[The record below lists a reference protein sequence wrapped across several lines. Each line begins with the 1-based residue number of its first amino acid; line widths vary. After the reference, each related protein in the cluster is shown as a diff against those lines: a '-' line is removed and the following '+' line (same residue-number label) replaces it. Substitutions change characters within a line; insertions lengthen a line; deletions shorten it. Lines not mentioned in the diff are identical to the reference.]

1 MKVEDTSREHAGR
14 IRSTKTFGMKDKLGY
29 LAGDLGNNMSFMLSS
44 TFLMVF
50 YTEVLGINPNVVG
63 TLFVVAR
70 FVDAVSDVVFG
81 KLVDRSKET
90 EAGKFKPWIKRFAGP
105 VALAS
110 FLMYQTAM
118 AGAPMTLK
126 VVYMYVTY
134 LLWGSLFYTA
144 INIPYGSMASAISPN
159 PDERTQLSVYRGMA
173 ATLGGMFVGTISPL
187 FIYMTDEAGNQ
198 IVRGGSAF
206 VIVAGM
212 FSLLSLLFYF
222 ICYKWTTERV
232 RVTQTGA
239 EDVSLLQSFAQI
251 FKSRSLLAITGA
263 SISLLLVMIM
273 IQQMNNYIFPFYYG
287 SAAGVSLINFIN
299 PLVSL
304 LVAFPLASALARRF
318 GKKEVSSIAMFIGSG
333 IYALLFFLRPENMYV
348 FMVGVILAFVSVNI
362 FNATVWACI
371 TDVIDDHEIQTGH
384 REDGMVYAVNS
395 FARKVGQAL
404 AGGAAG
410 WALSW
415 IGYNSGAGG
424 QQAPE
429 VLEGI
434 FNISVLV
441 PAIGFLICGL
451 ILMFVYPLSRKKT
464 LENQRI
470 LSEKEQ

>member
-1 MKVEDTSREHAGR
+1 
-14 IRSTKTFGMKDKLGY
+14 
-29 LAGDLGNNMSFMLSS
+29 
-44 TFLMVF
+44 MVF
-50 YTEVLGINPNVVG
+50 YTEVLGINPNMVG

-187 FIYMTDEAGNQ
+187 FIYTTDEAGNQ

-263 SISLLLVMIM
+263 SISLLLVMMM

-318 GKKEVSSIAMFIGSG
+318 GKKEVSSIAMFIESA

-404 AGGAAG
+404 AGDAAG

-441 PAIGFLICGL
+441 PATGFLICGL

-470 LSEKEQ
+470 LSEKE

>member
-1 MKVEDTSREHAGR
+1 
-14 IRSTKTFGMKDKLGY
+14 
-29 LAGDLGNNMSFMLSS
+29 
-44 TFLMVF
+44 MVF
-50 YTEVLGINPNVVG
+50 YTEVLGINPNMVG

-144 INIPYGSMASAISPN
+144 INIPYGSTASA
-159 PDERTQLSVYRGMA
+159 
-173 ATLGGMFVGTISPL
+173 ISPL
-187 FIYMTDEAGNQ
+187 FIYTTDEAGNQ

-263 SISLLLVMIM
+263 SISLLLVMM

-304 LVAFPLASALARRF
+304 LVAFPLASALA
-318 GKKEVSSIAMFIGSG
+318 
-333 IYALLFFLRPENMYV
+333 
-348 FMVGVILAFVSVNI
+348 
-362 FNATVWACI
+362 
-371 TDVIDDHEIQTGH
+371 
-384 REDGMVYAVNS
+384 
-395 FARKVGQAL
+395 
-404 AGGAAG
+404 
-410 WALSW
+410 
-415 IGYNSGAGG
+415 
-424 QQAPE
+424 
-429 VLEGI
+429 
-434 FNISVLV
+434 
-441 PAIGFLICGL
+441 
-451 ILMFVYPLSRKKT
+451 
-464 LENQRI
+464 
-470 LSEKEQ
+470 

>member
-1 MKVEDTSREHAGR
+1 M
-14 IRSTKTFGMKDKLGY
+14 
-29 LAGDLGNNMSFMLSS
+29 
-44 TFLMVF
+44 
-50 YTEVLGINPNVVG
+50 
-63 TLFVVAR
+63 
-70 FVDAVSDVVFG
+70 
-81 KLVDRSKET
+81 
-90 EAGKFKPWIKRFAGP
+90 
-105 VALAS
+105 
-110 FLMYQTAM
+110 
-118 AGAPMTLK
+118 
-126 VVYMYVTY
+126 
-134 LLWGSLFYTA
+134 
-144 INIPYGSMASAISPN
+144 
-159 PDERTQLSVYRGMA
+159 
-173 ATLGGMFVGTISPL
+173 
-187 FIYMTDEAGNQ
+187 
-198 IVRGGSAF
+198 
-206 VIVAGM
+206 
-212 FSLLSLLFYF
+212 
-222 ICYKWTTERV
+222 
-232 RVTQTGA
+232 TQTGA

-263 SISLLLVMIM
+263 SISLLLVMMM

-318 GKKEVSSIAMFIGSG
+318 GKKEVSSIAMFIGSA

-404 AGGAAG
+404 AGDAAG

-441 PAIGFLICGL
+441 PATGFLICGL

-470 LSEKEQ
+470 LSEKE